1 MNTSP
6 HLFRLF
12 VVASIKELLFDLL
25 VAMGIKA
32 ILFDLDLTVT
42 KQGKPPSQD
51 ISDFIV
57 RETKSRG
64 IHRRILTNS
73 SHDRY
78 VAAFRLKCGVSQPN
92 RFGFPRKPMPSA
104 YLKALA
110 DMNRELGLELRPDE
124 VLLIDDKLDMCFGA
138 IRAGMWAIR
147 MTPLGPDTLIL
158 DRLMRRQERDARRIA
173 EMNIPHL

>member
-32 ILFDLDLTVT
+32 IIFDLDLTLT
-42 KQGKPPSQD
+42 KQGKPPSQE

-57 RETKSRG
+57 RETEVRG
-64 IHRRILTNS
+64 IRRWILTNS
-73 SHDRY
+73 SHKRY
-78 VAAFRLKCGVSQPN
+78 VAAFRLKCGVSQPGW
-92 RFGFPRKPMPSA
+92 FWLPRKPMPSA

-110 DMNRELGLELRPDE
+110 DMNLELGTDFRPDE
-124 VLLIDDKLDMCFGA
+124 VLLLDDKFVMCFGA
-138 IRAGMWAIR
+138 IKAGMWAIR
-147 MTPLGPDTLIL
+147 MKPLGPDTLIL
-158 DRLMRRQERDARRIA
+158 DRLMGRQENDERRIA
-173 EMNIPHL
+173 KMNIPHL